1 MIDPFEKT
9 KTFEDLIDEIEQNDH
24 GDDDAFEDMDSL
36 EEMAENEFED
46 GVVGI
51 SDWDDWN

>member
-9 KTFEDLIDEIEQNDH
+9 KTFEDLIDEIEQNDQ
-24 GDDDAFEDMDSL
+24 GDDAFEDMDSL

-51 SDWDDWN
+51 SDWDEWN